1 MARRQS
7 TMIGIDLGG
16 TNIQAAVVDLN
27 HRVLARAKM
36 KTKAAEGSKAV
47 TDRIAQVAEQAAK
60 EAGLTIKRIGGMG
73 IGAPGASDIEH
84 GIVLNAPNLRWT
96 KYPLGRILQKRLNCP
111 VVVDNDVNVA
121 AWGEFVAGAAR
132 GQTDLLAIWIGTG
145 IGGGLILN
153 GQLYHGHFQ
162 TAGEVG
168 HLILDIGAPLGRRTT
183 ENNASRTAIVNQI
196 VQLVQSNHASRI
208 LAMADNDPS
217 QIRSKVLARAVTE
230 GDALTLTVVR
240 HAAEYVAAAIANTV
254 TTLSLGCVVI
264 GGGLTDSLG
273 KPWIGMVK
281 EAFDQLVFPAE
292 LKACKL
298 VASRLG
304 EDAGT
309 IGAAM
314 LAHQRLAHKTV
325 RR

>member
-1 MARRQS
+1 MAKRTQP
-7 TMIGIDLGG
+7 MIGIDLGG
-16 TNIQAAVVDLN
+16 TNIQAAVVDST
-27 HRVLARAKM
+27 HRVLARAKL
-36 KTKAAEGSKAV
+36 KTKAGEGNNAV
-47 TDRIAQVAEQAAK
+47 TQRIAQVVEEAARD
-60 EAGLTIKRIGGMG
+60 AGLTLKKIGGVG

-96 KYPLGRILQKRLNCP
+96 RYPLGRILEKRLGRP

-121 AWGEFVAGAAR
+121 AWGEFVAGAGQ

-183 ENNASRTAIVNQI
+183 ENNASRTAIVHQI

-217 QIRSKVLARAVTE
+217 QIRSKVLARAVQE
-230 GDALTLTVVR
+230 GDELTLTVVR
-240 HAAEYVAAAIANTV
+240 QAAQFVGAAIANTV

-273 KPWIGMVK
+273 KTWIAMVRQ
-281 EAFDQLVFPAE
+281 AFDQSVFPAE
-292 LKACKL
+292 LKHCRL

-314 LAHQRLAHKTV
+314 LAQDRLLKK
-325 RR
+325 RS